1 MYANGAFR
9 NATDVLK
16 NSFKSKLFITDFPYH
31 SDFGSCLIL
40 STIEYM
46 LAHFLTIS
54 LFACLPKFSATL
66 ITHLFGFVPT
76 YKCTYFLL

>member
-9 NATDVLK
+9 NATAVLK
-16 NSFKSKLFITDFPYH
+16 NSFKSKLFIIDFPYH
-31 SDFGSCLIL
+31 SDFASCLII
-40 STIEYM
+40 SVIEDM

-54 LFACLPKFSATL
+54 LFACLPKFRATL
-66 ITHLFGFVPT
+66 ISHLFGFVPS